1 MGGMKTLKFKD
12 HLVSKILNGSKDIT
26 WRLFDEKNLQVG
38 DELVLINAASGE
50 EFAKAEIIVVR
61 EKKLGEIGE
70 ADFAERG
77 TKSESQ
83 ENLIAHYR
91 DYYGD
96 KVDSNSIVKIVKF
109 KLLEVL

>member
-1 MGGMKTLKFKD
+1 MKTLKFKN
-12 HLVSKILNGSKDIT
+12 HLVPDILTSLKNVT

-50 EFAKAEIIVVR
+50 KFARAEITGVR
-61 EKKLGEIGE
+61 EKVLGEMEE

-77 TKSESQ
+77 TKGESR
-83 ENLIAHYR
+83 EKLIAHYR

-96 KVDSNSIVKIVKF
+96 RVDSSSVVKIVKF